1 MKFEENLDLYKFPL
15 YPVREIKDLRDMIE
29 QSEVL
34 YADETAYM
42 VKDPIALRE
51 IEPRSEDAKQL
62 RQDPARSYGK
72 ITFRQFIND
81 VRAFA
86 TGLMQLGV
94 KSGCRV
100 AIFAETRY
108 EWYVSYL
115 AVVNG
120 LAVVVPLDKEQP
132 AAELLS
138 LVQRSN
144 ADTLLYSNFKKELVE
159 EMRPQMDEVER
170 FIQFDLPAVNDDGTH
185 YFWDILQE
193 GQKRRD
199 AGDRDYDDL
208 PIDREA
214 MSVLL
219 FTSGTSSKSKAVML
233 SHKNICTNLMGMCS
247 MVYIDEKDT
256 FLSVLP
262 LHHTYECTCGYLCQL
277 YRGSAVAVSDGLR
290 HIVNNMKE
298 AGVTIILVVPLMVE
312 AFHRGIYRKVNA
324 DPQTAKKF
332 EFGKKLSNFL
342 LKAKI
347 DVRKKLFKQIH
358 DGFGGK
364 LNLIIAGGAAIS
376 PELISSMQELGF
388 HTIQGYGLTECAP
401 ILALNRDTYYKNE
414 SAGLPLPGV
423 DIKIID
429 PDEDGIGEIIGKGDN
444 VMLGYYNAP
453 ELNAEAIDQKGYYH
467 TGDLGYM
474 TEEQFVIITGRKSN
488 LIVTK
493 NGKNIYPEEI
503 EYLINQSDLVQE
515 SVVYGVED
523 ATGEELVTAEVFP
536 NAEAIAEDPELV
548 DLPLTDDRV
557 KAKIVDFIKDD
568 VNAKLIQYKRVREV
582 ILRDTEFPKN
592 TSRKIKRYKSQN

>member
-1 MKFEENLDLYKFPL
+1 
-15 YPVREIKDLRDMIE
+15 
-29 QSEVL
+29 
-34 YADETAYM
+34 
-42 VKDPIALRE
+42 
-51 IEPRSEDAKQL
+51 
-62 RQDPARSYGK
+62 
-72 ITFRQFIND
+72 
-81 VRAFA
+81 
-86 TGLMQLGV
+86 
-94 KSGCRV
+94 
-100 AIFAETRY
+100 
-108 EWYVSYL
+108 
-115 AVVNG
+115 
-120 LAVVVPLDKEQP
+120 
-132 AAELLS
+132 
-138 LVQRSN
+138 
-144 ADTLLYSNFKKELVE
+144 
-159 EMRPQMDEVER
+159 
-170 FIQFDLPAVNDDGTH
+170 
-185 YFWDILQE
+185 
-193 GQKRRD
+193 
-199 AGDRDYDDL
+199 
-208 PIDREA
+208 

>member
-1 MKFEENLDLYKFPL
+1 MKFVENLDLYKSPL
-15 YPVREIKDLRDMIE
+15 YPVREIKDLRDMIQ
-29 QSEVL
+29 QSEEL

-51 IEPRSEDAKQL
+51 IEPRSEEAKQL
-62 RQDPARSYGK
+62 RHDPARAYGK
-72 ITFRQFIND
+72 ISFRQFISD

-94 KSGCRV
+94 KPGCRV

-159 EMRPQMDEVER
+159 EMRPQMDGVER
-170 FIQFDLPAVNDDGTH
+170 FVQFDLPADEDDNTH

-193 GQKRRD
+193 GQRLRE
-199 AGDRDYDDL
+199 AGDRAYDEL
-208 PIDREA
+208 PLDREA

-247 MVYIDEKDT
+247 MVYIDERDT

-324 DPQTAKKF
+324 DPETAKKL

-342 LKAKI
+342 LKLKI
-347 DVRKKLFKQIH
+347 DARKKLFKQIH

-364 LNLIIAGGAAIS
+364 LNLMIAGGAAIS

-401 ILALNRDTYYKNE
+401 ILALNRDTYYNNE

-453 ELNAEAIDQKGYYH
+453 ELNAEAIDEEGYYH

-515 SVVYGVED
+515 AIVYGVED
-523 ATGEELVTAEVFP
+523 PTGEELVTAEVFP
-536 NAEAIAEDPELV
+536 NAEAIAEDPELA
-548 DLPLTDDRV
+548 DLPLTDERV
-557 KAKIVDFIKDD
+557 KAKIVDYIKDD
-568 VNAKLIQYKRVREV
+568 VNAKLIQYKRVRNV

-592 TSRKIKRYKSQN
+592 TSRKIKRYKTQ